1 MDVPDETQQAHG
13 YWRLVSFGLGHL
25 AQFFIDPLAIQWPPL
40 DPVASYQPLGWLVII
55 NPLASYQPLLR
66 TTVIAENSTREI
78 LGDNSTREI
87 LADNSTR
94 ELLVD
99 ICRREV
105 EN

>member
-1 MDVPDETQQAHG
+1 
-13 YWRLVSFGLGHL
+13 
-25 AQFFIDPLAIQWPPL
+25 
-40 DPVASYQPLGWLVII
+40 VASYQPLGWLVII